1 MQLAPSSYDEA
12 GECPV
17 TRRSDRGDQT
27 PSERRHVAVSMGV
40 GVRDRLKEAAGA
52 HDWSMG
58 DLALAFTA
66 EHRTTIATARAGRE
80 PVRRMTRGEPTVVVG
95 LYMTPQET
103 AELDDV
109 AQGCGLT
116 RSALVETAVR
126 LGVGDDPEVAL
137 RPVLRQ

>member
-1 MQLAPSSYDEA
+1 M
-12 GECPV
+12 
-17 TRRSDRGDQT
+17 TRRSNRGDQT
-27 PSERRHVAVSMGV
+27 PSDRRHVAVSMGA

-66 EHRTTIATARAGRE
+66 EHRASITTARAGRE
-80 PVRRMTRGEPTVVVG
+80 PLRRMTRHEPTVVVG
-95 LYMTPQET
+95 LYMTAEET

-109 AQGCGLT
+109 AKACGLT

-126 LGVGDDPEVAL
+126 LGVGEEPHVAL
-137 RPVLRQ
+137 EPVLRS